1 MTLSNIVFGL
11 FDKGSQQV
19 VHECAE
25 LMVQSEPWVTLKRSY
40 RDVVE
45 IINDSASEVHVARSD
60 NQIIGFAIIKLR
72 GAFVGY
78 IQSIVIKPKH
88 RGQGIG
94 RAFIEYLEERIFS
107 EHPNVFICVSSFNL
121 GAKKLYDELGY
132 ATVGELKDYIV
143 KGYSEILMRKNRA
156 PLTDYIAKKK

>member
-1 MTLSNIVFGL
+1 MILSNIVFSL
-11 FDKGSQQV
+11 FDKRSQQI

-25 LMVQSEPWVTLKRSY
+25 LMVRSEPWVTLKRSY
-40 RDVVE
+40 CDVVD
-45 IINDSASEVHVARSD
+45 IINDSTSEVHVARSD

-78 IQSIVIKPKH
+78 IQSVVIEPKH

-94 RAFIEYLEERIFS
+94 RAFIEYLEERIFC

-121 GAKKLYDELGY
+121 GAKKLYDRLGY
-132 ATVGELKDYIV
+132 ETVGELRDYIV
-143 KGYSEILMRKNRA
+143 KGYSEILMRKSRA